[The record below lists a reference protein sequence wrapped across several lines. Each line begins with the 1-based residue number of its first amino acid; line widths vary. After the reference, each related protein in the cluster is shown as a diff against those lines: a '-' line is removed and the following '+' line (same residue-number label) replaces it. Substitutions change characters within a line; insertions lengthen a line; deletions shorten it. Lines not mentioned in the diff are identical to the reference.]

1 MILIGSIAFLLGVM
15 FAAVIIMQGI
25 SNVDRIQMPILKRI
39 LRSSRDGWA
48 LVQSGSRYLLKPIE
62 RENGLAKVEIDGE
75 KETFEFGDRMHKLLD
90 VPLGLALES
99 QLVGA
104 DVETAVVADSVPV
117 NPNGENLDL
126 NQSLTIDEMMERL
139 KIGEIATEAGRF
151 VFINPFV
158 NVDTSHIVDLRPIT
172 KLLRY
177 DGSSDMPRKA
187 AKNAIEAE
195 RNLEGADWGEAVT
208 YGAILAAFL
217 LGAISSTYIGGGGGG
232 GGGGINIG
240 LMIQAL
246 L

>member
-1 MILIGSIAFLLGVM
+1 MILIGTLAFLFGLM
-15 FAAVIIMQGI
+15 FGAIIIMQGI
-25 SNVDRIQMPILKRI
+25 SNVERIQMPILKRI

-48 LVQSGSRYLLKPIE
+48 LVQSGSRYLLKPIT
-62 RENGLAKVEIDGE
+62 RENGQAKVEIDGE
-75 KETFEFGDRMHKLLD
+75 NEVFEFGDRMHKLLD

-104 DVETAVVADSVPV
+104 DVETAVVADNVPV

-126 NQSLTIDEMMERL
+126 NQNLTIDDLMERL

-151 VFINPFV
+151 VFVNPFV
-158 NVDTSHIVDLRPIT
+158 HVDRSQIVDLRPIT

-187 AKNAIEAE
+187 AKNAVEAE
-195 RNLEGADWGEAVT
+195 RNLEGTDWGEAVT
-208 YGAILAAFL
+208 YGAILSAFL

-232 GGGGINIG
+232 GGGINIG